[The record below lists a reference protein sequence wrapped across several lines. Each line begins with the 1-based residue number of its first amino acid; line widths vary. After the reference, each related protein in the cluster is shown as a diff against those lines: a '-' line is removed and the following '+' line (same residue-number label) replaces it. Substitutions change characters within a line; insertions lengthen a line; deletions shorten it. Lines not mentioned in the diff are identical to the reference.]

1 MGRSPWPPGRSEP
14 VLVGLVSR
22 LAVRPE
28 IAILINYRADKRI
41 GRGETGEFA
50 CTYSGSD
57 PTEDMLMHLVDALI
71 AYERLRVEVMAPL
84 IDSPDRAPAK
94 FSSLAARLLPLDS
107 LIVQA
112 VDVAIEV
119 NDMAWSDRFDRPVE
133 DG

>member
-1 MGRSPWPPGRSEP
+1 
-14 VLVGLVSR
+14 
-22 LAVRPE
+22 
-28 IAILINYRADKRI
+28 
-41 GRGETGEFA
+41 
-50 CTYSGSD
+50 SD